1 MTIKTMNEERRTKN
15 LGFTL
20 IELLVVISIIG
31 ILAALSLASFTTAQR
46 QGRDTQRKSDL
57 KQFQSSLES
66 YANKNNTFY
75 PSRPDASG
83 IGAATTLCSDLS
95 MTGCPSDP
103 SKTDTSGFY
112 VYKYQSDGTV
122 SDGTALGIQY
132 VLWDKLE
139 SSDNYW
145 IICSGGKVGT
155 ITVASWSL
163 PVGGVCPL

>member
-1 MTIKTMNEERRTKN
+1 MNEERRTKN